1 MGWTARDWYL
11 GSHRPKLFDTNGN
24 GGPTIWVDGRIVG
37 GWAQLRSGEVVP
49 FLLEDVGTEATRR
62 IEAEAAA
69 LEAWIGPARVTGS
82 FPTPTEGGLP
92 GDSGPRIAG

>member
-1 MGWTARDWYL
+1 MTGTSGRI
-11 GSHRPKLFDTNGN
+11 GRRRFDTNGN

-69 LEAWIGPARVTGS
+69 LEAWIGPARHRQADSDGGR
-82 FPTPTEGGLP
+82 PAGEGRP
-92 GDSGPRIAG
+92 